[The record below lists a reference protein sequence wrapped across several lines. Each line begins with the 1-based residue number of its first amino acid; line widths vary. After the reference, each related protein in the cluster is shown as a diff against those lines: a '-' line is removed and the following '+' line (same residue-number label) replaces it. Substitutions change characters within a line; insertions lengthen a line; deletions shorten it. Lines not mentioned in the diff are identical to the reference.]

1 MNLRQKKKKKNKE
14 RERKR
19 RGKGEEKQSRR
30 RGGERGARLRETEW
44 TAHLQTLQKS
54 TNTCKEAPQFKWIA
68 TAEKKKEKKRKEN
81 IQSRNQNPAER
92 LEMSRIRS
100 AKTICSGINRST
112 GTHIYP
118 GVRSIYS
125 ITALLQHFL
134 SQTVLLYCPLKTIL

>member
-1 MNLRQKKKKKNKE
+1 MLKSEFKTEKNKK

-68 TAEKKKEKKRKEN
+68 TAEKKKEKKKKEKK
-81 IQSRNQNPAER
+81 IYRAETKILQKDSKCHGFDR
-92 LEMSRIRS
+92 PRRS
-100 AKTICSGINRST
+100 A
-112 GTHIYP
+112 
-118 GVRSIYS
+118 V
-125 ITALLQHFL
+125 
-134 SQTVLLYCPLKTIL
+134 V